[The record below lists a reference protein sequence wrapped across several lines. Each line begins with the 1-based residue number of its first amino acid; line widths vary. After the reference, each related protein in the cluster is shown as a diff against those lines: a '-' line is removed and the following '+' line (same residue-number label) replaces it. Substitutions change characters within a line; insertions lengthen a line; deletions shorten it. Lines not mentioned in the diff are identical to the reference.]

1 MNNIICDY
9 MNNMNENQPNPKCPI
24 CRCYFVPTL
33 KSSGLPYKSCE
44 KCRNKNRD
52 YKIKI
57 KCEHNRRKENC
68 RDCRGASLCEHN
80 RRKENC
86 RDCGG
91 SQICEHNKRKS
102 ICINCGGASLC
113 EHNRRKEF
121 CLDCGGSQICEHNKQ
136 KSSCKDCGGASLCKH
151 NKRKSRCKDC
161 GGASLCE
168 HNRRKENCKDCNI
181 KLYLVQLQRG
191 QINRCFKSSILD
203 KNKHSIE
210 YLGCDIETFINCFQ
224 KKMDYY
230 NQFMATDELM
240 TFANVH
246 IDHIK
251 PVSKFNLDNE
261 EEFLDCCNY
270 TNLQPLLA
278 KDNLEKSNKW
288 NDTNELYWKEN
299 IINKNYFE
307 IYH

>member
-68 RDCRGASLCEHN
+68 RDC
-80 RRKENC
+80 
-86 RDCGG
+86 
-91 SQICEHNKRKS
+91 
-102 ICINCGGASLC
+102 
-113 EHNRRKEF
+113 
-121 CLDCGGSQICEHNKQ
+121 GGSQICEHNKQ

-168 HNRRKENCKDCNI
+168 HNRRKEKCKDCNI
-181 KLYLVQLQRG
+181 QKSKAVTSDSESEQIMAGCVLPSPRRDPNG
-191 QINRCFKSSILD
+191 QNRIVTR
-203 KNKHSIE
+203 KH
-210 YLGCDIETFINCFQ
+210 D
-224 KKMDYY
+224 
-230 NQFMATDELM
+230 
-240 TFANVH
+240 
-246 IDHIK
+246 
-251 PVSKFNLDNE
+251 
-261 EEFLDCCNY
+261 
-270 TNLQPLLA
+270 
-278 KDNLEKSNKW
+278 
-288 NDTNELYWKEN
+288 
-299 IINKNYFE
+299 
-307 IYH
+307 